1 MSLVTSAFAPPPV
14 RLSCRERRKT
24 EGVFSHLTPDVRLP
38 GTFFGF
44 TPVLLSAFCSNL
56 NFDCK
61 AKWRERDNFL
71 CIKAFFTQQP
81 LVERWNLERGSFN
94 CFLRKTRPSLL
105 SPMWPCLSNPPS
117 VKGALYFC
125 LLCHSWMK
133 TLGFVC
139 MYFISHTRVFCCI
152 SSSME
157 ISRFIGRNFHH
168 VRSTANGP
176 AFRCPPNEHDPFNRR
191 HEKDTRSSADLQEFW
206 DMPWWGNTA

>member
-1 MSLVTSAFAPPPV
+1 MSLVTSAFAPPV

-38 GTFFGF
+38 STFFGF

-94 CFLRKTRPSLL
+94 CFLRKTGPSLL

-125 LLCHSWMK
+125 LLCHSWRHLDSCVCILYHI
-133 TLGFVC
+133 LGYFAVSPLAWKFLDSLEEIFIMYARQPTDRHFVVLLTS
-139 MYFISHTRVFCCI
+139 MTHLTGDTRKTRVPQLI
-152 SSSME
+152 Y
-157 ISRFIGRNFHH
+157 RNFGTC
-168 VRSTANGP
+168 RDGETLLN
-176 AFRCPPNEHDPFNRR
+176 
-191 HEKDTRSSADLQEFW
+191 
-206 DMPWWGNTA
+206 